1 MKKLLP
7 KFQGRASQLYMLM
20 LLVVSQFAFAQ
31 PTVLG
36 TQVVNGAYV
45 TYNLTTVGG
54 FKQIRLQASSA
65 AATGLRNWEFA
76 TGTAAS
82 TNYTTNWRPY
92 TGGNTMSVNS
102 FIPTSFANGAKYNT
116 SSGGSSGLLPAI
128 ASGSYYTFNVSN
140 NAAAD
145 NVMSLLETTFNP
157 VTISSTT
164 RFNNTVNIVTSGTPN
179 AAEFVYVRY
188 TTNAF
193 ASSTIVQATG
203 SGTAWSATI
212 PVSGAVTYYIYTSNR
227 SKATIDG
234 DVTSYGQGVHD
245 MSTLSLNNN
254 AGANYS
260 FTATSI
266 IAYNE
271 ITGTNPGQVAGNY
284 TTGQVV
290 NANASATGI
299 SKGAGITGN
308 AANDRYNATGWT
320 TGALDTT
327 DYFEF
332 TITPNATYRLNFT
345 NFVYTGAVS
354 SGGGSYSFR
363 SSLDGYTA
371 DIGTPTGTG
380 ATISLTAGAY
390 QNITS
395 AITFRLYRYNTTGGT
410 FSVNDYTFNGT
421 VDLIPAAPFLAISGT
436 TTHGSVCPTIAATPI
451 QYTITNNGTV
461 TATGVTVLSDD
472 PQFVVSGL
480 SSTTIASGGGT
491 ATYNVTFTPSSAGA
505 KTATV
510 TVASVT
516 SGSNSPTSSL
526 TGTGTTPITATV
538 TSSAATLVSNTTAT
552 LNGNVTALGVC
563 PATTQKGFVY
573 SQTSVNANPLNG
585 GTGVTTTLVAGVAT
599 GTYTLPLS
607 SLSTGTGYTFKAYVY
622 DGTTY
627 TYGATTTFTTLLP
640 ADHLTFVGVP
650 STGNVNTNL
659 TSFTVEAR
667 RPDNSVDATY
677 TGNITISK
685 ASGPGALSGT
695 LTVAAVAG
703 VATFGAAQFD
713 TVGTVSLAAA
723 ASGLTGTT
731 SGNITI
737 TLAPV
742 VIYQHPFDTGTFSG
756 TTYTQ
761 APSTLATGLS
771 SSQWAISAGTF
782 QSFTGA
788 TGTAL
793 GVSSGSGSTP
803 YTLTFTVVNGYVLNV
818 NSFSFWKQTS
828 NSVAVSSITIN
839 GIAVG
844 SATSATGS
852 TGTQTVTNAV
862 AGLTGAITVVLNL
875 TGTGSFR
882 LDDFTLRGNVLCI
895 DPIAFN
901 VTGGATVC
909 ATGSGTPIGLSGS
922 QSNISYQLKLGGVN
936 NGVPVAGTG
945 SSISFGNHAAGGTY
959 TVEAS
964 NTNGTCNL
972 SLTMNGSAVVTANP
986 ASVGGTITGAG
997 SVCTGS
1003 NSTLLTLAGNTGTIQ
1018 WQSSTDNITF
1028 ADISGETAATYTATN
1043 LTQTTYYRAVVTSG
1057 VCSSANSNTVT
1068 MTVNPASVG
1077 GTITG
1082 QATVCSGTNSA
1093 LLTLGSS
1100 VGAIQWQSS
1109 TDNITFADISGET
1122 GTTYTATNLTVTTYY
1137 RAVVTSG
1144 VCSSANSNTFTI
1156 TVSQPSV
1163 GGTVSG
1169 STSVCSVAN
1178 SGTLT
1183 LGGYTGT
1190 ITKWQSADDAAFTVN
1205 VLDIPNASD
1214 TLGYTNLAQTTYY
1227 RAVVTSGA
1235 CASANS
1241 SIATITVDSA
1251 ANAGSIAGDASV
1263 CYGNNSG
1270 SVTVSGYSGTITGW
1284 QSSLDNFAT
1293 TATPINNTTATQSYS
1308 NLTVTTYYR
1317 AVLSGGACGSIFS
1330 PVATITVLTANV
1342 WTGAANTTWE
1352 DAGNWSCGT
1361 VPTAVTDVQ
1370 ITAATNQ
1377 PAISSNITIDSLT
1390 MDTATTLVV
1399 PAGFNLTVN
1408 DAVVTQG
1415 TASLTVQNDANLLQ
1429 VNDVDNTGD
1438 ITVERDSNPLMR
1450 LDYTLWSSPVD
1461 NQNLL
1466 DFSPATIATRF
1477 YVYNPATD
1485 VYNSIVP
1492 STNDFVEGT
1501 GYLIRMPDN
1510 HPATPTVWNGSF
1522 TGEPHNGNVDLTVT
1536 GGTYNA
1542 VGNPYPST
1550 IDADA
1555 FINQNNLSEALYF
1568 WRKTNNVA
1576 TTSYATYTLA
1586 GGAGTDPNAGDP
1598 LGLIPNGVIQVGQ
1611 GFIAKS
1617 TSATLS
1623 FNNGMRVADNNGQF
1637 FRSAQVERNRIWLN
1651 LTNAESI
1658 FSQTMVAY
1666 MTGATQGVD
1675 SKIDGLF
1682 FNDSQVALT
1691 SIIEGSEYA
1700 VQGRALPFADTD
1712 EVPLGFKAITA
1723 GNYTIA
1729 LDHADGLFEDGSQDI
1744 YLKDNNDNSMHD
1756 LRQSSYAFASEAG
1769 VFNGRFEII
1778 YQTTLGVSNPVLDA
1792 HSVVVYKQGQDI
1804 VINSGNQAMAGV
1816 KVFDIRGRLLAQKE
1830 NINAAE
1836 VKLFAGSSNQVLIV
1850 KVIGQDGK
1858 EVTKKIMN

>member
-179 AAEFVYVRY
+179 AAEFIYVRY

-526 TGTGTTPITATV
+526 TGTGTTPVTAAV
-538 TSSAATLVSNTTAT
+538 TTSAATLVSNTTAT

-650 STGNVNTNL
+650 STGNVSTNL

-803 YTLTFTVVNGYVLNV
+803 YTLTFTVANGYVLNV

-1018 WQSSTDNITF
+1018 WQSSTDNVTF
-1028 ADISGETAATYTATN
+1028 ADISGQTGSTYTVTN
-1043 LTQTTYYRAVVTSG
+1043 LAATTYYRAVVTSG
-1057 VCSSANSNTVT
+1057 LCSSANSNTVT

-1082 QATVCSGTNSA
+1082 QATVCSGTNST
-1093 LLTLGSS
+1093 LLTLGGSTGAIQWQSS
-1100 VGAIQWQSS
+1100 ADNITFADISGQTGATYAATNLTATTYYRAVVTSGVCASANSNTVMMSVNPASAAGTISADQAICAGSQPSDITLTGTITGTIQWQSS
-1109 TDNITFADISGET
+1109 TDNITFADISGQT
-1122 GTTYTATNLTVTTYY
+1122 TATLSGATIGNLTATAYY

-1144 VCSSANSNTFTI
+1144 VCAS
-1156 TVSQPSV
+1156 
-1163 GGTVSG
+1163 
-1169 STSVCSVAN
+1169 AN
-1178 SGTLT
+1178 SGTAT
-1183 LGGYTGT
+1183 VTIASTTWDGTSWSNGTPTSATG
-1190 ITKWQSADDAAFTVN
+1190 IIISGD
-1205 VLDIPNASD
+1205 
-1214 TLGYTNLAQTTYY
+1214 Y
-1227 RAVVTSGA
+1227 TSG
-1235 CASANS
+1235 
-1241 SIATITVDSA
+1241 
-1251 ANAGSIAGDASV
+1251 GDLEG
-1263 CYGNNSG
+1263 CMM
-1270 SVTVSGYSGTITGW
+1270 
-1284 QSSLDNFAT
+1284 
-1293 TATPINNTTATQSYS
+1293 
-1308 NLTVTTYYR
+1308 TVTNNADVTI
-1317 AVLSGGACGSIFS
+1317 SGG
-1330 PVATITVLTANV
+1330 
-1342 WTGAANTTWE
+1342 
-1352 DAGNWSCGT
+1352 D
-1361 VPTAVTDVQ
+1361 
-1370 ITAATNQ
+1370 
-1377 PAISSNITIDSLT
+1377 NITING
-1390 MDTATTLVV
+1390 A
-1399 PAGFNLTVN
+1399 LTV
-1408 DAVVTQG
+1408 DAGSTF
-1415 TASLTVQNDANLLQ
+1415 TVQNDANLIQ
-1429 VNDVDNTGD
+1429 SQDVDNSGE
-1438 ITVERDSNPLMR
+1438 ITVQRNSASLMR

-1461 NQNLL
+1461 DQNLL
-1466 DFSPATIATRF
+1466 AFSPATIATRF
-1477 YVYNPATD
+1477 YTYNPSTD
-1485 VYNSIVP
+1485 AYNVIVP
-1492 STNDFVEGT
+1492 STNSFAEGT

-1536 GGTYNA
+1536 SGTYNA

-1568 WRKTNNVA
+1568 WRKTNNAA

-1598 LGLIPNGVIQVGQ
+1598 LGLIPNGVIQIGQ

-1617 TSATLS
+1617 TSTTLS

-1651 LTNAESI
+1651 LTNAEGI

-1682 FNDSQVALT
+1682 FNDSQIALT

-1792 HSVVVYKQGQDI
+1792 HSVLVYKQGQDI